1 MRYSVQPCLTKNH
14 PANNFMEVNVVVER
28 KLVRQAHVSE
38 EGDEI
43 SDDQQETYRGVEEQ
57 RTAWNNFLIFIC
69 LSMWCK
75 SLSKSLNNSKV

>member
-1 MRYSVQPCLTKNH
+1 
-14 PANNFMEVNVVVER
+14 MEVNVVVER

-57 RTAWNNFLIFIC
+57 RTAWNNFLIFIL

-75 SLSKSLNNSKV
+75 SLSKSLNNIKV

>member
-1 MRYSVQPCLTKNH
+1 
-14 PANNFMEVNVVVER
+14 MEVNVVVER

-57 RTAWNNFLIFIC
+57 RTAWNNFLIFII

>member
-1 MRYSVQPCLTKNH
+1 
-14 PANNFMEVNVVVER
+14 MEVNVVVER

>member
-1 MRYSVQPCLTKNH
+1 
-14 PANNFMEVNVVVER
+14 MEVNVVVER

-57 RTAWNNFLIFIC
+57 RTAWNNFLIFIS
-69 LSMWCK
+69 LSTWCK